1 MRLFEWS
8 REKQAGGREL
18 RVECSYF
25 NSILALFLKT
35 KGDFILVGDLMRSVT
50 LLAYKQLEGQF
61 EEVCTT
67 CVILGCFD
75 SDYSCFDDA
84 LPCLVSCACT
94 QIARDFNPN
103 WMTAIE
109 MIDDDTFLGS
119 ENSFNLFTCQKDRCV
134 EVVVE
139 TGERHVTCVSLS

>member
-1 MRLFEWS
+1 MITHVLMTHSLVSF
-8 REKQAGGREL
+8 
-18 RVECSYF
+18 
-25 NSILALFLKT
+25 LALA
-35 KGDFILVGDLMRSVT
+35 R
-50 LLAYKQLEGQF
+50 
-61 EEVCTT
+61 
-67 CVILGCFD
+67 
-75 SDYSCFDDA
+75 
-84 LPCLVSCACT
+84 T